1 MINTFVKREFMYKSR
16 IISVGHYAPE
26 SIINNTDLEKMMD
39 TSNEWII
46 ERTGIEQRRVFKEG
60 IDSTAKMGLKAA
72 KMALER
78 AKLEASE
85 IDMIIFATLS
95 PEYFFP
101 GSGLLLQ
108 RELGL
113 KNIPCIDVRA
123 QCSGFIY
130 GVSIADQYIKTGL
143 HKTILIVGS
152 EIQTNATEFTDRG
165 RNMAVIFG
173 DGAGAAIMTRANN
186 DHNIVF
192 TTNIHGD
199 GSFAEELYC
208 QHPGSASKSRI
219 TKEMI
224 DNGDFLPY
232 MNGNLVFKHA
242 VQRMPESVYEAL
254 NVAGFEISDINI
266 LIPHQANIRISQFVQ
281 KALGLTDNQV
291 FNNIQKY
298 GNTTAATIPMAMSE
312 AWEQGKIKE
321 NDLVCVTA
329 FGSGFTWGAAL
340 FRW

>member
-26 SIINNTDLEKMMD
+26 SIIYNSDLEKMMD

-46 ERTGIEQRRVFKEG
+46 ERTGIEERRTFKEG
-60 IDSTAKMGLKAA
+60 YDTTAKMGLRAA
-72 KMALER
+72 RMALER
-78 AKLEASE
+78 AKMDASE
-85 IDMIIFATLS
+85 IDMIVFATLS

-143 HKTILIVGS
+143 HKNILIVGS
-152 EIQTNATEFTDRG
+152 ETQTNATEFTNRG

-173 DGAGAAIMTRANN
+173 DGAGAAIMTRASN
-186 DHNIVF
+186 DYNYVYN
-192 TTNIHGD
+192 TNIHGD
-199 GSFAEELYC
+199 GTFAEELYC

-219 TKEMI
+219 TKEMLE
-224 DNGDFLPY
+224 NGDFLPY

-254 NVAGFEISDINI
+254 NNAGFTTNDLQL

-281 KALGLTDNQV
+281 KTLGLNDNQV

-298 GNTTAATIPMAMSE
+298 GNTTAATIPMALSE

-321 NDLVCVTA
+321 NDLICVTA

>member
-26 SIINNTDLEKMMD
+26 SVIQNSDLEKMMD

-46 ERTGIEQRRVFKEG
+46 ERTGIEQRRTFREG
-60 IDSTAKMGLKAA
+60 EDTTAKMGLKAA
-72 KMALER
+72 KLALER
-78 AKLEASE
+78 AQMEASE
-85 IDMIIFATLS
+85 IEMIVFATLS

-130 GVSIADQYIKTGL
+130 GISIADQYIKTGL
-143 HKTILIVGS
+143 YKNILIVGS
-152 EIQTNATEFTDRG
+152 EIQTNATEFTNRG

-173 DGAGAAIMTRANN
+173 DGAGAAVITRANN
-186 DHNIVF
+186 DHNIVY

-199 GSFAEELYC
+199 GAFAEELYC
-208 QHPGSASKSRI
+208 QHPGSATKSRI

-224 DNGDFLPY
+224 ENGDFLPY

-254 NVAGFEISDINI
+254 NEAGFSVNDINL

-281 KALGLTDNQV
+281 KTLGLSDNQV

-321 NDLVCVTA
+321 NDLICLTA